1 MLPHTDQSCVKYFMK
16 FYVFCFRK
24 AKTNSS
30 NPKKRLIVREY
41 KAISWEMGGRV
52 KREGTYI
59 YLRLIRVDIW

>member
-1 MLPHTDQSCVKYFMK
+1 MLPHTGRSAVKCFMK

-30 NPKKRLIVREY
+30 NPKKRLIVREH
-41 KAISWEMGGRV
+41 KAISWEMGGRL

-59 YLRLIRVDIW
+59 YLWLIHVDIW